1 MRFVTMSAW
10 SDFWEKAR
18 EFFMTPDEAGINYLT
33 RIFIAI
39 GIIVVAW
46 LILRIISFIYKKAL
60 HVKKKP
66 LTIDVSAKFFILTI
80 IKIFYWIGIAFLV
93 IATLKIDVTGA
104 AGIASAVTVALGLAL
119 QDIIAC
125 FAAGIII
132 LNQKSILTG
141 DFISVQNDYG
151 TAEGFVTKI
160 HFFFTYMK
168 TPNGQEITIPNSNML
183 HAVVTNYTRLNKRR
197 LNYDVGVA
205 YDTDIEL
212 AKKVLTD
219 LFKDDEHILPKE
231 EFSVYVYEL
240 GSYSVGLRV
249 RCWTKFKD
257 YWPLYNSM
265 SEKILLAFR
274 ENGIRIPS
282 STDHLIKNVDELRQ
296 TNVYLFSSHTFCVYT

>member
-1 MRFVTMSAW
+1 MKVITLGTSW
-10 SDFWEKAR
+10 QEFWAKAG
-18 EFFMTPDEAGINYLT
+18 EFFMTPDEMGINYLT
-33 RIFIAI
+33 RIFITI
-39 GIIVVAW
+39 GVIVLAW
-46 LILRIISFIYKKAL
+46 LLLRLISFIYKRAL

-66 LTIDVSAKFFILTI
+66 LTVDASAKFFILNI
-80 IKIFYWIGIAFLV
+80 IKIFYWLAIAFIV
-93 IATLKIDVTGA
+93 ISTLKIDVTGA
-104 AGIASAVTVALGLAL
+104 AGIASAITVALGLAL
-119 QDIIAC
+119 QDVISA
-125 FAAGIII
+125 FAAGVII
-132 LNQKSILTG
+132 LNQKNILTG
-141 DFISVQNDYG
+141 DFISVQNAYG
-151 TAEGFVTKI
+151 SAEGTVTKI
-160 HFFFTYMK
+160 HFFFTYLK
-168 TPNGQEITIPNSNML
+168 TPNGQEISVPNSNML

-219 LFKDDEHILPKE
+219 LFKNNEYVLEKE

-257 YWPLYNSM
+257 YWTLYNSM

-282 STDHLIKNVDELRQ
+282 STDLQVNNQSLKN
-296 TNVYLFSSHTFCVYT
+296 

>member
-1 MRFVTMSAW
+1 MKTILLGSSW
-10 SDFWEKAR
+10 QEFWQKVG
-18 EFFMTPDEAGINYLT
+18 EFFMTPDETGINYLT
-33 RIFIAI
+33 RILIAV
-39 GIIVVAW
+39 GAIVLAW
-46 LILRIISFIYKKAL
+46 LLLRLISFIYKKAT
-60 HVKKKP
+60 HIKKKSP
-66 LTIDVSAKFFILTI
+66 AIDVSAKFFILNI
-80 IKIFYWIGIAFLV
+80 IKIFYWLAVAFIV
-93 IATLKIDVTGA
+93 ISALKIDVTGA

-119 QDIIAC
+119 QDVIAC
-125 FAAGIII
+125 FAAGVII
-132 LNQKSILTG
+132 LNQKNIATG
-141 DFISVQNDYG
+141 DFISVSNTYG
-151 TAEGFVTKI
+151 TAEGTVTKI
-160 HFFFTYMK
+160 HFFFTYLK
-168 TPNGQEITIPNSNML
+168 TPNGQEVSIPNSNML

-219 LFKDDEHILPKE
+219 LFKDNELVLPKE

-240 GSYSVGLRV
+240 GSYSVGIRV

-282 STDHLIKNVDELRQ
+282 STDHQI
-296 TNVYLFSSHTFCVYT
+296 TNISSDK